1 MTGEISIEIIIL
13 FLRGKK
19 LPVLEPGDKLLI
31 AKPQTPE
38 PCPENTK
45 RNTPELERKNMLG
58 KLKDNVVSKS
68 KDFMSMITLD
78 AGGGGGGSSSPD
90 KEDKNKSKQP
100 DKNMFFSGDEL
111 QGNFYCKIFNLNCQ
125 CGFETFG
132 NYS

>member
-1 MTGEISIEIIIL
+1 MNYIL
-13 FLRGKK
+13 YFRGGYSKK

-31 AKPQTPE
+31 IKPQTPE

-78 AGGGGGGSSSPD
+78 AGGSTSPD
-90 KEDKNKSKQP
+90 KDDKNKSKQP

-111 QGNFYCKIFNLNCQ
+111 QGKF
-125 CGFETFG
+125 
-132 NYS
+132 